1 MYSTVQDSTIFYKVV
16 IHFSTLIAVG
26 ALESV
31 TNVPAAS
38 YFTAGLEDCS
48 KL

>member
-1 MYSTVQDSTIFYKVV
+1 MFSGII
-16 IHFSTLIAVG
+16 IHFNTLIAVG

-38 YFTAGLEDCS
+38 YFTAGLDDCS